1 MLLRVST
8 SLYCGQSRNPMR
20 GRSKSNW
27 SAAKSRR
34 TTPLPEAKT
43 SAAIAFAFVVATFAG
58 CATPAP
64 VAAPPRIYASAE
76 DVELNFRDRTFVLG
90 DDNQIAE
97 VRPLDWRKD
106 RFLKLP
112 FWFGVNIL
120 VPGVIAP
127 KEGDFYVIS
136 EATLEKPLDAPGEWM
151 IEAGSSLVK
160 QETVFVTTRTQYL
173 GTGKILPTIVQYM
186 GRREFKRADGKTV
199 QIPVLRE
206 VSLPMKWTLG
216 GHIPATYAR
225 YRI

>member
-1 MLLRVST
+1 M
-8 SLYCGQSRNPMR
+8 
-20 GRSKSNW
+20 
-27 SAAKSRR
+27 
-34 TTPLPEAKT
+34 
-43 SAAIAFAFVVATFAG
+43 
-58 CATPAP
+58 
-64 VAAPPRIYASAE
+64 APPRIYASAE

-120 VPGVIAP
+120 VPGVNAP

-225 YRI
+225 YRT

>member
-1 MLLRVST
+1 L
-8 SLYCGQSRNPMR
+8 P
-20 GRSKSNW
+20 
-27 SAAKSRR
+27 R
-34 TTPLPEAKT
+34 TTRLPEKIART
-43 SAAIAFAFVVATFAG
+43 IVAIAFFVATFAG
-58 CATPAP
+58 CAKPPPVTP
-64 VAAPPRIYASAE
+64 PPSIYASAE
-76 DVELNFRDRTFVLG
+76 DVELNFRDHAFVLG
-90 DDNQIAE
+90 DNNEIAE
-97 VRPLDWRKD
+97 VRPVNWRKD

-160 QETVFVTTRTQYL
+160 QETVFITTRTQYL
-173 GTGKILPTIVQYM
+173 TPGKVLPTIVQYM
-186 GRREFKRADGKTV
+186 GRREFKRADGKSV

-225 YRI
+225 YRT

>member
-1 MLLRVST
+1 MVAIFSG
-8 SLYCGQSRNPMR
+8 C
-20 GRSKSNW
+20 
-27 SAAKSRR
+27 AKSQ
-34 TTPLPEAKT
+34 PLK
-43 SAAIAFAFVVATFAG
+43 
-58 CATPAP
+58 
-64 VAAPPRIYASAE
+64 PPPSIYASAE

-90 DDNQIAE
+90 DNNEIAE

-106 RFLKLP
+106 KFLKLP

-120 VPGVIAP
+120 VPGVMAP

-160 QETVFVTTRTQYL
+160 QETVFVTTRTNYL

-186 GRREFKRADGKTV
+186 GKREFKRPDGKTV

-216 GHIPATYAR
+216 GHIPKDYAR
-225 YRI
+225 YST

>member
-1 MLLRVST
+1 
-8 SLYCGQSRNPMR
+8 MR

-27 SAAKSRR
+27 SAAKLRR

-43 SAAIAFAFVVATFAG
+43 SAALAFAFVVATFAG
-58 CATPAP
+58 CAKSAP
-64 VAAPPRIYASAE
+64 VAAPPSIYASAE

-120 VPGVIAP
+120 VPGVNAP

-136 EATLEKPLDAPGEWM
+136 EATLEKPLDTPGEWM

-160 QETVFVTTRTQYL
+160 QETVFITTRTQYL
-173 GTGKILPTIVQYM
+173 GAGKILPTIVQYM
-186 GRREFKRADGKTV
+186 GKREFKRADGKTV
-199 QIPVLRE
+199 QIPILRE

-225 YRI
+225 YRT

>member
-1 MLLRVST
+1 
-8 SLYCGQSRNPMR
+8 MR

-27 SAAKSRR
+27 SAAKLPR
-34 TTPLPEAKT
+34 TTLRPEKFART
-43 SAAIAFAFVVATFAG
+43 AAVVALAFVVATFSE
-58 CATPAP
+58 CAKPQP
-64 VAAPPRIYASAE
+64 VKRPPSIYAGAE
-76 DVELNFRDRTFVLG
+76 DVELNFRGRTFVLG
-90 DDNQIAE
+90 DNNQIAE

-120 VPGVIAP
+120 VPGVMAP

-160 QETVFVTTRTQYL
+160 QETVLVTTRTQYS

-186 GRREFKRADGKTV
+186 GKREFKRTDGTSV

-206 VSLPMKWTLG
+206 VSLPAKWTLG
-216 GHIPATYAR
+216 GHIPKDYAR
-225 YRI
+225 YRT

>member
-1 MLLRVST
+1 M
-8 SLYCGQSRNPMR
+8 
-20 GRSKSNW
+20 
-27 SAAKSRR
+27 RR
-34 TTPLPEAKT
+34 TTPLPEAKI
-43 SAAIAFAFVVATFAG
+43 SAALAFAFVVVTFAG
-58 CATPAP
+58 CAKPAP

-90 DDNQIAE
+90 DNNQIAE
-97 VRPLDWRKD
+97 VRPPDRRKD
-106 RFLKLP
+106 QFLKLP

-120 VPGVIAP
+120 VPGVNAP

-173 GTGKILPTIVQYM
+173 GAGKILPTIVQYM
-186 GRREFKRADGKTV
+186 GKREFKRADGKAV

-225 YRI
+225 YRT

>member
-1 MLLRVST
+1 
-8 SLYCGQSRNPMR
+8 MR

-27 SAAKSRR
+27 SAAKLPR
-34 TTPLPEAKT
+34 TTRPPET
-43 SAAIAFAFVVATFAG
+43 LTRTIVAIAFCIATFAG
-58 CATPAP
+58 CAKPPP
-64 VAAPPRIYASAE
+64 VVAPPSIYASAE

-90 DDNQIAE
+90 DNNEIAE
-97 VRPLDWRKD
+97 VRPPSWRKD

-127 KEGDFYVIS
+127 KEGEFYVIS
-136 EATLEKPLDAPGEWM
+136 EATLEKPLDTPGEWM

-160 QETVFVTTRTQYL
+160 QETVFITTRTQYL
-173 GTGKILPTIVQYM
+173 TPGKVLPTIVQYM
-186 GRREFKRADGKTV
+186 GKREFKRADGKPV

-225 YRI
+225 YHT